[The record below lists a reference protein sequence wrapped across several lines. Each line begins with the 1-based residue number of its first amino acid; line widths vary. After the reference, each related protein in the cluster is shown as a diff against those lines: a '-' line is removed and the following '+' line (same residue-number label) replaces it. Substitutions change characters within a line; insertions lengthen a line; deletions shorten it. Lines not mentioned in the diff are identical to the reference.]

1 MLTHLSHFTNRFKNV
16 FKLLFPV
23 AILLFLYTQTS
34 GFIKEIKP
42 AAALRLLKH
51 LHWSDH
57 IQLATVCFLAVA
69 VMSAYDFILV
79 RWNQAR
85 MPWTAVFRI
94 SWIAN
99 SFNNAMGFA
108 GLTGAGL
115 RITLYRKWGIQ
126 GPAWLRSL
134 VYQSLSALT
143 GLSILSILLLVG
155 VWNDRSLLAHH
166 LWLYLA
172 IILIAVYVVPFVLLG
187 RLPKLRNLL
196 GLTDKVQEDEVSLR
210 KPPAFRM
217 ILASLAEWL
226 LAGFCFWLIVH
237 LMHLPVGFRE
247 AMSIYV
253 VAAVAGV
260 ASFVPSGLGSFDAI
274 VLLAFQQLGLS
285 PDQGLAVLV
294 LYRIFYCFLPWAIG
308 LALATTEWIPNKEK
322 WTQTQ
327 EQVLKPAI
335 KRWHSVW
342 NWPSQTAVLSD
353 ISTWALAALVFI
365 SGILLLVSSATPG
378 SWHRMHLLE
387 EFVTPFTMKG
397 SHQLAV
403 LIGLLMLM
411 VSEGIRFR
419 VKRAYFL
426 AMILLIGGTFALIL
440 KGFEIEEAI
449 FLLFVCLLLW
459 LSKDRFNR
467 VEAIFTLRKTIAW
480 AGISLIVVLLYLSVG
495 ISTNELPPG
504 VLHHAKWHARYTLK
518 NEELLREGII
528 ALAVSWILL
537 TVRRVFV
544 PSLPPAPTPGPQDWQ
559 KLERLLAKY
568 PGNFLTHLLYMG
580 DKSFMWSQDNQ
591 AVLAYGRIG
600 KTLVALGDPIGDP
613 ASIRKLVRQ
622 FRDYADHYAATA
634 VFYQVKAENLP
645 LYHEYGYRFF
655 KLGEEAI
662 VPLDQ
667 FQLSGRRK
675 ADLRAA
681 CNRYERNGYT
691 FDIVKPPFST
701 MLLSELKAVSD
712 EWLDD
717 DKEKGFS
724 LGTFSESYLELAPI
738 AVLRDNE
745 NRVAAF
751 ASIMPVYDRNKSVSI
766 DLMRH
771 RDGLSGVMDVL
782 FVHLLQWA
790 KAEGYEIFNLG
801 MAPLSS
807 VGESVYSYRGE
818 QLARWVFLKG
828 GHFYGFQGI
837 RRFKDKFDPEWE
849 PRYLAFPQNSLF
861 LRLIIQVTRMISRG
875 TGSGR

>member
-1 MLTHLSHFTNRFKNV
+1 LLTHLSRFTNRFKPV

-23 AILLFLYTQTS
+23 VILLFLYTQIS
-34 GFIKEIKP
+34 GFIKEIHP
-42 AAALRLLKH
+42 AAALHLLKH
-51 LHWSDH
+51 LHLIDH
-57 IQLATVCFLAVA
+57 IQLGAVCFLAVA
-69 VMSAYDFILV
+69 VMSAYDFILIK
-79 RWNQAR
+79 WNKAHLPR
-85 MPWTAVFRI
+85 TAVFKI

-115 RITLYRKWGIQ
+115 RITLYRKWGLQ
-126 GPAWLRSL
+126 GPVWLRSL
-134 VYQSLSALT
+134 IYQSLSGLT
-143 GLSILSILLLVG
+143 GLSILALMLLAG

-166 LWLYLA
+166 PWLYLA
-172 IILIAVYVVPFVLLG
+172 VILIGLYVVLFAALG
-187 RLPKLRNLL
+187 RLPKLRNIL
-196 GLTDKVQEDEVSLR
+196 GLTELQEEAASS
-210 KPPAFRM
+210 KPPAIRM
-217 ILASLAEWL
+217 ITASLAEWMMAAL
-226 LAGFCFWLIVH
+226 SFWLIIH
-237 LMHLPVGFRE
+237 LMNLPVGFRE
-247 AMSIYV
+247 SMSIYV
-253 VAAVAGV
+253 VAAIAGV

-274 VLLAFQQLGLS
+274 VLLAFQHLGLS

-294 LYRIFYCFLPWAIG
+294 LYRIFYCFLPWAVG
-308 LALATTEWIPNKEK
+308 LALATTEWIPGKEK

-327 EQVLKPAI
+327 EQVLRPAI
-335 KRWHSVW
+335 KRWHTVW

-378 SWHRMHLLE
+378 SWYRMQLLE
-387 EFVTPFTMKG
+387 QFVTPFTMKG

-440 KGFEIEEAI
+440 KGFEYEEAI
-449 FLLFVCLLLW
+449 FLLLVCLLLW

-467 VEAIFTLRKTIAW
+467 KEAVFTLRKTIGW
-480 AGISLIVVLLYLSVG
+480 AAISLVVMLLYLSVG
-495 ISTNELPPG
+495 VSTNELPPG
-504 VLHHAKWHARYTLK
+504 VLAHAKWHARYTIK
-518 NEELLREGII
+518 DEELLREGIL

-537 TVRRVFV
+537 SVRRIFV
-544 PSLPPAPTPGPQDWQ
+544 PSLPPAPAPSPQDWE
-559 KLERLLAKY
+559 KLEKLLEKH

-580 DKSFMWSQDNQ
+580 DKSFMWTPDDQ

-600 KTLVALGDPIGDP
+600 KTLVALGDPIGEP
-613 ASIRKLVRQ
+613 ASIRLLVRQ
-622 FRDYADHYAATA
+622 FRDYADRYAATA

-645 LYHEYGYRFF
+645 LYHEYGCRFF
-655 KLGEEAI
+655 KLGEEA
-662 VPLDQ
+662 VVSLDQ

-681 CNRYERNGYT
+681 CNRYERKGFT
-691 FDIVKPPFST
+691 FEILVPPFT
-701 MLLSELKAVSD
+701 TILLSELKAVSD
-712 EWLDD
+712 EWLGDS
-717 DKEKGFS
+717 KEKGFS
-724 LGTFSESYLELAPI
+724 LGTYHESYLELAPV

-751 ASIMPVYDRNKSVSI
+751 ASIMPVYDNHTSISI

-790 KAEGYEIFNLG
+790 KSEGYQIFNLG
-801 MAPLSS
+801 MAPLAS
-807 VGESVYSYRGE
+807 VGESVYAYRGE
-818 QLARWVFLKG
+818 QLARWLFLKG
-828 GHFYGFQGI
+828 SHFYGFQGI

-861 LRLIIQVTRMISRG
+861 LKLIIQVTRLISRG
-875 TGSGR
+875 RSDR

>member
-1 MLTHLSHFTNRFKNV
+1 MLTRLSRISNRFKPV
-16 FKLLFPV
+16 FKMLLPFV
-23 AILLFLYTQTS
+23 ILLFLYTQIS
-34 GFIKEIKP
+34 GFIKEISP
-42 AAALRLLKH
+42 AAALHLLKH
-51 LHWSDH
+51 LHLIDH
-57 IQLATVCFLAVA
+57 VQLAAACFLAVA
-69 VMSAYDFILV
+69 AMSAYDFILI
-79 RWNQAR
+79 RWNRAR
-85 MPWTAVFRI
+85 VPRAAVFKI

-115 RITLYRKWGIQ
+115 RVTLYRKWGLQ
-126 GPAWLRSL
+126 GPAWLRTL
-134 VYQSLSALT
+134 VYQSLSGLT
-143 GLSILSILLLVG
+143 GLSILALLLLAG

-172 IILIAVYVVPFVLLG
+172 VIVIALYVVLFSMLG
-187 RLPKLRNLL
+187 RLPKLRNML
-196 GLTDKVQEDEVSLR
+196 GLTETEEEASSR
-210 KPPAFRM
+210 KTPVLQM
-217 ILASLAEWL
+217 IAASLAEWL
-226 LAGFCFWLIVH
+226 LAALSFWLIIH

-253 VAAVAGV
+253 IAAIAGV

-274 VLLAFQQLGLS
+274 VLLAFQHLGLS

-308 LALATTEWIPNKEK
+308 LALATTEWIPGKER

-335 KRWHSVW
+335 KRWHTVW
-342 NWPSQTAVLSD
+342 NWPSQSAVLSD

-365 SGILLLVSSATPG
+365 SGILLLVSAATPG
-378 SWHRMHLLE
+378 SWYRMQLLE
-387 EFVTPFTMKG
+387 QFVTPFTMKG

-426 AMILLIGGTFALIL
+426 AMILLLGGTLALIL
-440 KGFEIEEAI
+440 KGFEYEEAI
-449 FLLFVCLLLW
+449 FLLLVCLLLW
-459 LSKDRFNR
+459 LSKARFTR
-467 VEAIFTLRKTIAW
+467 EESVFTLRKTIGW
-480 AGISLIVVLLYLSVG
+480 AGISLFVMLLYLSVG

-504 VLHHAKWHARYTLK
+504 MLHHAKWHTRYTLK
-518 NEELLREGII
+518 DEELLQEGIL
-528 ALAVSWILL
+528 ALAVSWIVL
-537 TVRRVFV
+537 TVRRIFV
-544 PSLPPAPTPGPQDWQ
+544 PRLPPAPAPGPQDWE
-559 KLERLLAKY
+559 KLEKLLEKH

-580 DKSFMWSQDNQ
+580 DKSFMWTPDHK
-591 AVLAYGRIG
+591 AVLAYGRMG
-600 KTLVALGDPIGDP
+600 KLLVALGDPIGDP
-613 ASIRKLVRQ
+613 ASIRQLVRQ
-622 FRDYADHYAATA
+622 FRDYADRYAATA
-634 VFYQVKAENLP
+634 VFYQVKAEQLP

-675 ADLRAA
+675 ADLRSA
-681 CNRYERNGYT
+681 CNKYERNGFT
-691 FDIVKPPFST
+691 FDILKPPFSP
-701 MLLSELKAVSD
+701 MLLSELRAVSD
-712 EWLDD
+712 EWLDG

-724 LGTFSESYLELAPI
+724 LGTYHEAYLELAPV

-751 ASIMPVYDRNKSVSI
+751 ASIMPVYDNNQSISI

-790 KAEGYEIFNLG
+790 KAEGYQVFNLG
-801 MAPLSS
+801 MAPLAS

-828 GHFYGFQGI
+828 SHFYGFQGI
-837 RRFKDKFDPEWE
+837 RRFKEKFDPEWQ
-849 PRYLAFPQNSLF
+849 PRYLAFPQNSFF
-861 LRLIIQVTRMISRG
+861 LKLIIQVTRMISRG
-875 TGSGR
+875 TGGSR